1 MLAPRRLR
9 EERVLHCRRGMR
21 PAALPEVR
29 PSPPRPVRGKSV
41 SLDELLPGL
50 GDDALAGGDAGLD
63 GGLDAIRDLRD
74 LLRHDVVAALGLA
87 LDGADL
93 TVEAPLAATDDA
105 LGARAHLAGLRLA
118 ATLEAAQRDAATR
131 RQGLD
136 DARGDGGDAVTR
148 LHDGT
153 DVHQAGAL
161 GDVAALLGRRLGGAS
176 VGLRGLAGLVLG
188 GAARAT
194 TGRLRRRLACRRAV
208 GRARRGGARSGRAR
222 RVARGALA
230 RGAAALG
237 AVAALGGALGVAVRG
252 GGHVVI
258 PSRCF
263 PE

>member
-1 MLAPRRLR
+1 
-9 EERVLHCRRGMR
+9 MR
-21 PAALPEVR
+21 PAVLPEAR
-29 PSPPRPVRGKSV
+29 PSPGGRLGEVRE
-41 SLDELLPGL
+41 SLDQLLPGL

-148 LHDGT
+148 LHDGA

-208 GRARRGGARSGRAR
+208 GRARRGGARS
-222 RVARGALA
+222 VARGALA

>member
-1 MLAPRRLR
+1 
-9 EERVLHCRRGMR
+9 MR
-21 PAALPEVR
+21 PAVLPEAR
-29 PSPPRPVRGKSV
+29 PSPGGRLGEVRE
-41 SLDELLPGL
+41 SLDQLLPGL

-148 LHDGT
+148 LHDGA

-161 GDVAALLGRRLGGAS
+161 GDVAALLGRRLGGAG
-176 VGLRGLAGLVLG
+176 VGLRGLAGLVLR

-237 AVAALGGALGVAVRG
+237 AAAALGGALGVAVCG
-252 GGHVVI
+252 GGHSGGFLSLFSPVKILVLN
-258 PSRCF
+258 R
-263 PE
+263 